1 MSQFIRDNKTNMLQ
15 CPYNPY
21 HVVTEARFLQHII
34 KCKKDYKG
42 PALAECPFKSTH
54 IMPKADLEKHLS
66 TCPDAAAAM
75 KRQRDRILS
84 FKL

>member
-1 MSQFIRDNKTNMLQ
+1 MSQFIRENKSNMRQ

-21 HVVTEARFLQHII
+21 HVVTEGRFLQHII

-42 PALAECPFKSTH
+42 NDLVECPFKMTH
-54 IMPKADLEKHLS
+54 IMPRTELENHLA

-75 KRQRDRILS
+75 KRKQECIQL
-84 FKL
+84 LI